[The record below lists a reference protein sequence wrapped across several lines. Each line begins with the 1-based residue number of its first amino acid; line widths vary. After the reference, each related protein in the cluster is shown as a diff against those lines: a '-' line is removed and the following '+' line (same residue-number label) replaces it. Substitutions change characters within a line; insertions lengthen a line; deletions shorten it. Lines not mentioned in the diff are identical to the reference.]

1 MGQTVNDFELI
12 IVNDK
17 SPDDIDSIVLS
28 FNDKRIRYTTNT
40 ENIGGKDLIKNW
52 NLCCDM
58 AKGEYLILA
67 SDDDIYSHIFLEEI
81 SDLLIKYPQVDLIR
95 GRVRCT
101 NDHGDEVEKDH
112 FFPEYMTQDDFLY
125 YASRGMISVQSQF
138 VYKRKAFF
146 KMGGFVNFPSAWNS
160 DAATS
165 YIMSCNGVCS
175 TPSVVFSFRKSDI
188 HITGDNSIYNKIV
201 KLKANLIYWEWIDN
215 FVKQLKIHNYKTIF
229 FENTSH
235 QKLLVQFDI
244 LLSSIPIYKLS
255 VWNEYCFK
263 NKFLQKTNKLKI
275 LFHAVF
281 HQITHL

>member
-1 MGQTVNDFELI
+1 MNSLPPPKKTPRFSFVLPAFKARFLTQVISSILRQTVNDFELI

-67 SDDDIYSHIFLEEI
+67 SDDDIYNHIFLEEI

-125 YASRGMISVQSQF
+125 YASRGMISV
-138 VYKRKAFF
+138 
-146 KMGGFVNFPSAWNS
+146 
-160 DAATS
+160 
-165 YIMSCNGVCS
+165 
-175 TPSVVFSFRKSDI
+175 
-188 HITGDNSIYNKIV
+188 
-201 KLKANLIYWEWIDN
+201 
-215 FVKQLKIHNYKTIF
+215 
-229 FENTSH
+229 
-235 QKLLVQFDI
+235 
-244 LLSSIPIYKLS
+244 
-255 VWNEYCFK
+255 
-263 NKFLQKTNKLKI
+263 
-275 LFHAVF
+275 
-281 HQITHL
+281 